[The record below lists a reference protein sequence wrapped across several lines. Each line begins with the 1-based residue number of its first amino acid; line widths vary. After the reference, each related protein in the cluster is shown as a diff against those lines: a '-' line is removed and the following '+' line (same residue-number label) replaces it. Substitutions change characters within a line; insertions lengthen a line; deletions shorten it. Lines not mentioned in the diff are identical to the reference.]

1 MGSWSF
7 RALAANLAVSVFA
20 AVALLGAAPT
30 GAIFVTTLPSGAD
43 VWLDGTYMGRS
54 PVVVDALAVG
64 AHHLTLTRTGWTP
77 EDLAVAI
84 APAQTQTTSVVL
96 VRDGTST
103 SEGLGT
109 IAIHSADKL
118 GNVTID
124 GQPAPA
130 AKDGQIPVSAGTHD
144 VTIAAAQG
152 KQTRTVT
159 VYPQTRTDVV
169 LGTDAAPRTVVIAP
183 ADDYLPASAF
193 HLDGTRLG
201 VHYGGHDV
209 VAHLG
214 TTTYTI
220 DGHAT
225 AYDAPPTLIRNR
237 VYLPLELLTMLTL
250 RDKK

>member
-1 MGSWSF
+1 
-7 RALAANLAVSVFA
+7 
-20 AVALLGAAPT
+20 
-30 GAIFVTTLPSGAD
+30 VTTLPSGAD
-43 VWLDGTYMGRS
+43 VWLDGTYVGHS

-96 VRDGTST
+96 VRDGKLA
-103 SEGLGT
+103 EPAGT
-109 IAIHSADKL
+109 IALHAADKL
-118 GNVTID
+118 GAVTID
-124 GQPAPA
+124 GDPVTPA
-130 AKDGQIPVSAGTHD
+130 ADGTLPVNSGTHD
-144 VTIAAAQG
+144 VAIVTAQG

-169 LGTDAAPRTVVIAP
+169 LGADAAPRSIVIAP

-193 HLDGTRLG
+193 HLEGSLFV

-209 VAHLG
+209 LAHVG
-214 TTTYTI
+214 SNSYTI
-220 DGHAT
+220 DKHAA
-225 AYDAPPTLIRNR
+225 AYDAPPTVIRNR

>member
-7 RALAANLAVSVFA
+7 RAPSANLAALAFA

-30 GAIFVTTLPSGAD
+30 GAVFVTTLPSGAD
-43 VWLDGTYMGRS
+43 VWVDGTYVGRS
-54 PVVVDALAVG
+54 PVIVDALTAG

-84 APAQTQTTSVVL
+84 APAQTQTTAVVL
-96 VRDGTST
+96 VRDGKTP
-103 SEGLGT
+103 EVAGT
-109 IAIHSADKL
+109 IAIHSADRVAA
-118 GNVTID
+118 VTID
-124 GQPAPA
+124 GQPAVP
-130 AKDGQIPVSAGTHD
+130 AKDGTIAVSAGTHD
-144 VTIAAAQG
+144 VTIELPQG

-169 LGTDAAPRTVVIAP
+169 LGADAAPRSIVIAP

-193 HLDGTRLG
+193 HLDGTRL
-201 VHYGGHDV
+201 VVRYGGHDV
-209 VAHLG
+209 IAHLG

-220 DGHAT
+220 DQHVAT
-225 AYDAPPTLIRNR
+225 YDAPPTLIRNR